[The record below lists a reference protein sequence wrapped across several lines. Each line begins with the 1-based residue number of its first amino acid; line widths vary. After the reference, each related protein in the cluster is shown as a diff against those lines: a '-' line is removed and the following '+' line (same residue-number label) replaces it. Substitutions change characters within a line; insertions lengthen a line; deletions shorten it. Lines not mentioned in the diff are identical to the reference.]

1 MQQRL
6 KQSHTFYNTE
16 NYFWSYNKMDEK
28 LCLFEPNIVTKG
40 LQGAIQDNTTTTN
53 AALSSFLGAVKILL
67 RSQMLVEHW
76 DVPFLWKS
84 LAFRVELKPRLKNM
98 DQQN

>member
-6 KQSHTFYNTE
+6 KQSHTFYNTK
-16 NYFWSYNKMDEK
+16 NYFWSHIRMDEK

-40 LQGAIQDNTTTTN
+40 LQGAIQDNTTTTI
-53 AALSSFLGAVKILL
+53 AALSSCENFTKKSNVC
-67 RSQMLVEHW
+67 W

-84 LAFRVELKPRLKNM
+84 LVYRVELKPRLKNM

>member
-40 LQGAIQDNTTTTN
+40 LQGAIQDTTTTT
-53 AALSSFLGAVKILL
+53 LG
-67 RSQMLVEHW
+67 
-76 DVPFLWKS
+76 
-84 LAFRVELKPRLKNM
+84 
-98 DQQN
+98 